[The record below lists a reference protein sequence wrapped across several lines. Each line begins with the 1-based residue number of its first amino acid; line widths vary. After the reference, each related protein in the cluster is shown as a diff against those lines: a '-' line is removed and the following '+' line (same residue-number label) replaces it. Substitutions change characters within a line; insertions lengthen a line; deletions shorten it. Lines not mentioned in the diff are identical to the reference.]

1 MIMGGGIKRK
11 PSNKFLSASLFDQ
24 RVESKQAK
32 DIAKRRVYKETRKK
46 ATFETKF
53 KIWLKFACC
62 HEKHNLLPL
71 GPCGLQL
78 GLGGPHHGRECFR
91 PLRDRSGSEKDPE
104 GLFLRR

>member
-53 KIWLKFACC
+53 KI
-62 HEKHNLLPL
+62 
-71 GPCGLQL
+71 
-78 GLGGPHHGRECFR
+78 
-91 PLRDRSGSEKDPE
+91 
-104 GLFLRR
+104 